1 MMKTLTPFI
10 LGMLACAAITLAIVV
25 GATAQG
31 AGSGKGRLFITVTTD
46 DPWANEMAISY
57 AETTKSRGYDVTL
70 FYQVRGVRTAA
81 KKVPSGL
88 AEAQQRLR
96 KAMSRGIEV
105 YVCGMCSTRAGIT
118 PMSGWIEGTKP
129 GDPGMV
135 DKMMDLGTKVMSY

>member
-1 MMKTLTPFI
+1 MRTITPFL
-10 LGMLACAAITLAIVV
+10 LGVVACAAMVLAIVAV
-25 GATAQG
+25 ATAQG

-46 DPWANEMAISY
+46 DPWANEMAVSY

-81 KKVPSGL
+81 KKVPTSLSL
-88 AEAQQRLR
+88 AQSALR
-96 KAMSRGIEV
+96 KAMGHGIEV
-105 YVCGMCSTRAGIT
+105 YVCPMCSTRAGIT

>member
-1 MMKTLTPFI
+1 MKTFRPFL
-10 LGMLACAAITLAIVV
+10 LGMIGCAAIAVAIVV

-46 DPWANEMAISY
+46 DPWANDMAISY

-81 KKVPSGL
+81 KKVPGELVESQK
-88 AEAQQRLR
+88 ALR
-96 KAMSRGIEV
+96 KAMSHGIEV
-105 YVCGMCSTRAGIT
+105 YVCGMCSKRAGIT

-129 GDPGMV
+129 GDPAMV